1 MINRLIEWSL
11 RNRFLVVCGVFFLI
25 AFGTRALFRTPVDAI
40 PDLSENQVIVFADWP
55 GRSPQEVE
63 DQVTYPLSVGLQG
76 LAGVK
81 TVRANSMFGFTLLTI
96 IFEERV
102 DNYFARTRVLERLN
116 LLAAQLPAGVVPQLG
131 PDATGLG
138 WVYQYYLHVDPAHTH
153 AGARTNSSSQLST
166 LNSQPAYDLGQLR
179 ALQDWFIRYQLNA
192 VQGVAEV
199 ASIGGFVRQYQIEV
213 SSLKMRARKVTL
225 KDVMDAVGASNLNVG
240 GKVIE
245 ENGMEFVVRGLG
257 LVKSLADLENIVL
270 MERGGVPIYLKD
282 VATVQIGGDFR
293 RGTLDVDGREVVGG
307 IIVMRNGENALATIN
322 RVKEKIRAI
331 QPSLPPGV
339 HIKSFY
345 DRAELI
351 ERTIDTLKHAL
362 AEEILLVT
370 LAHIIFLWHFR
381 SILIVTVPLP
391 LSILVSFI
399 LMERF
404 GISSNIMS
412 LSGIAIAIGVLVD
425 AGIVMTE
432 NVIRHC
438 EKAEEEKA
446 KKCSVI
452 SVQSSVAVGTSNAP
466 SSTNTS
472 SSLAPTGGEGRGE
485 GANATAS
492 PTPSPPPTAPL
503 NTVSLKTEHSSRLT
517 AEETWD
523 VVLTSA
529 QQVGRPIFFAM
540 VIIILAFL
548 PVFALSGQEGK
559 LFHPLAFT
567 KTFAMIGSTIL
578 AVTIVPALC
587 SFLVRGPFHS
597 EDRNWVMRVLL
608 AIYDPILDLALRWR
622 KTVMACAALLL
633 AFALLIAFGIPRP
646 AMLWLAK
653 ATSVDSAAALPPHPD
668 RLPPGEGTAQ
678 ATASPSPSASHQAH
692 GGGTPSLSPGERA
705 GVRGNE
711 ADMLAEFSRK
721 HPRFTKLFTGFGKD
735 FMPTLNE
742 GSLLFMPVLL
752 PSTSLTEVKRV
763 MSWQDRVIRSLP
775 EVESV
780 GGKLGRS
787 ETATDPAPVEMI
799 ETTIMLKPEWLPTNR
814 TYLGFIKIPTV
825 YRNPAWRANSTKET
839 LIAELTEKLAN
850 VPGYVP
856 GFLQPIENRILMLST
871 GIRAQLGVKI
881 LGGSLDDLQRKAFEV
896 ERVVREVPGAVGVAP
911 SRVQGKPYLEVEV
924 NRVAMARFGLR
935 AADVLDAVETGL
947 GGKVLSTTYQAA
959 ERVDPRE
966 RTGIQVRLQ
975 RDERDDL
982 ERLGDVLVAAPG
994 GKHIP
999 LGQLATIRRAT
1010 GPSEIASENGRLRVF
1025 VQANVQDRDLT
1036 GFVEDVKRRVKEQI
1050 EPTLP
1055 PGMTI
1060 EYSGEYE
1067 NLVRAQQTLYYI
1079 FPATLLIIFLL
1090 LYLVYHS
1097 AKEAAHVILAVPFAL
1112 TGGVFLQYLL
1122 GYNFSV
1128 SVWVGYIALF
1138 GTAIQTGVVMVV
1150 YLEEMVAKKQAACA
1164 AAGQP
1169 FTRDDLVQAIKDG
1182 ARLRLRPKVMTVA
1195 TIVASLL
1202 PIMWSHRP
1210 GSEVMQPL
1218 ATPVIGGMVSSLLHI
1233 LVVTP
1238 VIFAMLRERELQ
1250 KGSSA
1255 SAQSV

>member
-25 AFGTRALFRTPVDAI
+25 AFGTRALYRTPVDAI
-40 PDLSENQVIVFADWP
+40 PDLSENQVIVFADWA

-96 IFEERV
+96 IFEEKV
-102 DNYFARTRVLERLN
+102 DNYFARTRVLERLS

-138 WVYQYYLHVDPAHTH
+138 WVYQYYLHVDPQL
-153 AGARTNSSSQLST
+153 ARAPALTNSNSQFAIRNSQLESAPPHVG
-166 LNSQPAYDLGQLR
+166 SYDLGQLR

-270 MERGGVPIYLKD
+270 MERGGIPIYLKD
-282 VATVQIGGDFR
+282 IATVQIGGDFR

-307 IIVMRNGENALATIN
+307 IVVMRNGENALATIN
-322 RVKEKIRAI
+322 RVKEKIRQI
-331 QPSLPPGV
+331 QASLPPGV
-339 HIKSFY
+339 TIKSFY

-362 AEEILLVT
+362 AEEIILVT

-399 LMERF
+399 LMEKF

-438 EKAEEEKA
+438 ERAEEEKR
-446 KKCSVI
+446 KKVI
-452 SVQSSVAVGTSNAP
+452 SAGVTSNQSASASVTDASQPPAAPLSTNSLITNHSSV
-466 SSTNTS
+466 
-472 SSLAPTGGEGRGE
+472 
-485 GANATAS
+485 
-492 PTPSPPPTAPL
+492 
-503 NTVSLKTEHSSRLT
+503 RLT
-517 AEETWD
+517 AEETLA
-523 VVLTSA
+523 VVLASA

-587 SFLVRGPFHS
+587 SLLVRGPFHS

-608 AIYDPILDLALRWR
+608 AIYDPVLDWALTWR
-622 KTVMACAALLL
+622 KTVMTCAAVLLT
-633 AFALLIAFGIPRP
+633 FALAIAFGIPRP
-646 AMLWLAK
+646 VILALAK
-653 ATSVDSAAALPPHPD
+653 ATVPNAAALPPHPHPHP
-668 RLPPGEGTAQ
+668 LPPGEGTAQ
-678 ATASPSPSASHQAH
+678 AVASNATSASASARD
-692 GGGTPSLSPGERA
+692 GASLPLSQRERD
-705 GVRGNE
+705 GVRENATNNTAHLPATHAALNTE
-711 ADMLAEFSRK
+711 HLIATFAER
-721 HPRFTKLFTGFGKD
+721 HPAFTKLFAGFGKD

-763 MSWQDRVIRSLP
+763 MAWQDRVIRSLP

-799 ETTIMLKPEWLPTNR
+799 ETTIMLKPEWLPTNH
-814 TYLGFIKIPTV
+814 TYLGFIKVPTV
-825 YRNPAWRANSTKET
+825 YRNPVWRPGSTKET
-839 LIAELTEKLAN
+839 LIAELTEKLSN

-856 GFLQPIENRILMLST
+856 GFLQPIENRILMLAT

-896 ERVVREVPGAVGVAP
+896 ERIVREVPGAVGVAP

-924 NRVAMARFGLR
+924 NRIAMARFGLR
-935 AADVLDAVETGL
+935 AQDVLDAVETGI
-947 GGKVLSTTYQAA
+947 GGKVISTTYQAA
-959 ERVDPRE
+959 ERMDPRE

-975 RDERDDL
+975 RAERDDL
-982 ERLGDVLVAAPG
+982 ERLGDVLVATPS

-999 LGQLATIRRAT
+999 LGQLATIRRTT

-1025 VQANVQDRDLT
+1025 VQANVQERDLT
-1036 GFVEDVKRRVKEQI
+1036 GFVEDVKRRVKAEI

-1067 NLVRAQQTLYYI
+1067 NLVRAQQTLFYI

-1090 LYLVYHS
+1090 LYMVYHS

-1169 FTRDDLVQAIKDG
+1169 FTRDDLIQAIKDG

-1238 VIFAMLRERELQ
+1238 VIFAMLREREL
-1250 KGSSA
+1250 KPA
-1255 SAQSV
+1255 MAN